1 MCLNCCRV
9 GTIELTTGR
18 RQFIEL
24 GTYNAD
30 VSFGMATLHWD
41 DQELVL
47 AEELTLDPPVPATK
61 AVHLIDGDTATCL
74 ALAQMDMYT
83 YSASVRRWAPQPRG
97 KCVHP
102 GLTIRRRVP
111 DAMKTSF
118 TVTITGR
125 HLVCSNSHVKV
136 STRQSVWSYCETA
149 GRYRTCRL
157 SGTTAPRNGDLS
169 SCVAKCT
176 CDGDDCQHVTIHIPN
191 MQETWELCEI
201 GLG

>member
-1 MCLNCCRV
+1 MIDL
-9 GTIELTTGR
+9 ITGR
-18 RQFIEL
+18 IQNIDMDPYL
-24 GTYNAD
+24 N
-30 VSFGMATLHWD
+30 GMFYGIATLHWD
-41 DQELVL
+41 DQELVM

-83 YSASVRRWAPQPRG
+83 YSASVRRWTPQPRG

-118 TVTITGR
+118 TITITGR

-157 SGTTAPRNGDLS
+157 SGTTAPGNGGLS

-201 GLG
+201 GIA